1 MYIYISKQEI
11 LFYNFVRNY
20 LMEEQQTDYLS
31 TEQENQ
37 DFALKSKNRS
47 VLKKKKKGNK
57 NKNLSQKVT
66 FGSYAFQ
73 VKLSLS

>member
-47 VLKKKKKGNK
+47 VLKKKKKRK
-57 NKNLSQKVT
+57 QKQKPFSKSNLWIICIS
-66 FGSYAFQ
+66 S
-73 VKLSLS
+73 

>member
-37 DFALKSKNRS
+37 DFALQS
-47 VLKKKKKGNK
+47 KKKKKK
-57 NKNLSQKVT
+57 KETKTKT
-66 FGSYAFQ
+66 FL
-73 VKLSLS
+73 KK

>member
-1 MYIYISKQEI
+1 M
-11 LFYNFVRNY
+11 FYNFVRNY

-47 VLKKKKKGNK
+47 VLKKKKGNK